1 MGTLNFSLNALISSS
16 VTCPSDLANLAD
28 NIIKLKVNSTKESLK
43 NLLKNIKT
51 IALVGASSNP
61 ERDSY
66 KVMKF
71 LIDKGYEIFPINPNQ
86 ANNKILDVDCY
97 SNIKEIKKK
106 IDMVDIF
113 RAQEFVMEITQDAI
127 AIGVQVIWTQEGIV
141 DEKSADLAKN
151 AGIIFVMN
159 ECPKKILEN

>member
-1 MGTLNFSLNALISSS
+1 M
-16 VTCPSDLANLAD
+16 
-28 NIIKLKVNSTKESLK
+28 NSTKESLK

-71 LIDKGYEIFPINPNQ
+71 LINKGYEIFPINPNEL
-86 ANNKILDVDCY
+86 NNKILDVDCY
-97 SNIKEIKKK
+97 SNIQEIKKK